1 MNLWLTLLKQKISWW
16 SVINNKHV
24 LHYIVII
31 SVYEHVNVLGGI
43 LYWNYYIIGS
53 ASFLC
58 DLLSVVRLVG
68 WSVCWSVSY
77 TRTWSVLISPSPII
91 RPWTDTQIR
100 WRYSPKMDYLG
111 CLSFPLVSLHAK
123 ATQAITEKWASN
135 KNDFRP
141 NRLIVNNQIGLPKNI
156 KNERKLPQT
165 LTMITNLIFY
175 ICFNVLCFYR
185 YVELKIFQHFYKVRN
200 NIFFSPSSPSSCSQ
214 YFKCH
219 KFKYIYEPR
228 YFIHFHVW
236 LIFRE
241 KSIISINLTRL
252 VQTRALVFYVPL
264 FFESYTIL
272 SAYFKEP
279 FLQ

>member
-1 MNLWLTLLKQKISWW
+1 MSMSLVVFCTETIILLEVHLSYVT
-16 SVINNKHV
+16 SC
-24 LHYIVII
+24 L
-31 SVYEHVNVLGGI
+31 
-43 LYWNYYIIGS
+43 
-53 ASFLC
+53 SF
-58 DLLSVVRLVG
+58 G
-68 WSVCWSVSY
+68 WSVSY

-185 YVELKIFQHFYKVRN
+185 YVELKIFQHFYKIRN
-200 NIFFSPSSPSSCSQ
+200 NIFFLRRLLP
-214 YFKCH
+214 
-219 KFKYIYEPR
+219 
-228 YFIHFHVW
+228 HVAN
-236 LIFRE
+236 
-241 KSIISINLTRL
+241 ISNVINLNIFMSHDISFIFT
-252 VQTRALVFYVPL
+252 FD
-264 FFESYTIL
+264 
-272 SAYFKEP
+272 
-279 FLQ
+279 